1 MSKFDGLKLLKED
14 SDPRAEQEPQQEP
27 QRADLSVKKVPRR
40 VGKRVDP
47 RYQQVSVYVRK
58 DLYEDIRKR
67 LIGKDKDFSDL
78 LERWMGD
85 WTAEEH

>member
-14 SDPRAEQEPQQEP
+14 SHPRAEQEP
-27 QRADLSVKKVPRR
+27 QRADLSVKKAPRR

-58 DLYEDIRKR
+58 DLYDDIRKR

-85 WTAEEH
+85 WTAEGH

>member
-1 MSKFDGLKLLKED
+1 MSKFDGLQLLKED
-14 SDPRAEQEPQQEP
+14 SDPRAEQDT
-27 QRADLSVKKVPRR
+27 QRADLLVKKAPRR

-58 DLYEDIRKR
+58 DLYDDIRKR